1 MTRPAAVPTV
11 QIDNERVKVV
21 EWRFPPGAET
31 GYHRHGLDYVVVP
44 MTTGMLLLETPSGDI
59 HSPLT
64 AGVSYTRMKG
74 VEHNVVNA
82 NDFEFTFVEI
92 ELR

>member
-1 MTRPAAVPTV
+1 
-11 QIDNERVKVV
+11 
-21 EWRFPPGAET
+21 
-31 GYHRHGLDYVVVP
+31 